1 MVKEGE
7 TATWCR
13 SFYFFTVCNFLMTI
27 INIYTYYGSC
37 HKWRHGVIILLK
49 LIIVKGI
56 PQTISSYAKGQWDYC
71 SPMVP
76 EQALV
81 GLLKPA
87 FRTAG
92 RDVLAF
98 CLIIDNSSE
107 QLRKKSGKMLGT
119 WLKMALSLHRRKDR
133 TTALS

>member
-1 MVKEGE
+1 MVKDGKN
-7 TATWCR
+7 CDVV
-13 SFYFFTVCNFLMTI
+13 SQFLFFTVCNFLMTI
-27 INIYTYYGSC
+27 INIYAYYGSC
-37 HKWRHGVIILLK
+37 HKWRHGIIILLK
-49 LIIVKGI
+49 MIIVKGI

-76 EQALV
+76 VQALV

-98 CLIIDNSSE
+98 CLIIGTSSE